1 MKQVVLLMTHFYNQ
15 SILEK
20 YKKMRRE
27 LDDSVYDVVLLFN
40 DEYGVEI
47 GELKKCKL
55 FKFSVSDLN
64 ILGYEPIEETIIP
77 GSVYFAVLYFY
88 KMYPCYTYYWFIEYD
103 VAFTGKWSRLFNA
116 FESCHADFLSS
127 HIEHFNR
134 LSNGT
139 WTWWYRGLNI
149 DLPIDKCVKSFNP
162 ICRYSKNALE
172 CLDKHLASGLCGH
185 QEVVV
190 PTILNREQMILCD
203 FGGIGDFVQDG
214 FANKFYIQL
223 PGVHMGSLR
232 YRPVFCEQDIL
243 LHGIENKI
251 YHPVKF

>member
-88 KMYPCYTYYWFIEYD
+88 KMYPCYTY
-103 VAFTGKWSRLFNA
+103 FTGL
-116 FESCHADFLSS
+116 
-127 HIEHFNR
+127 
-134 LSNGT
+134 
-139 WTWWYRGLNI
+139 
-149 DLPIDKCVKSFNP
+149 
-162 ICRYSKNALE
+162 
-172 CLDKHLASGLCGH
+172 
-185 QEVVV
+185 
-190 PTILNREQMILCD
+190 
-203 FGGIGDFVQDG
+203 
-214 FANKFYIQL
+214 
-223 PGVHMGSLR
+223 
-232 YRPVFCEQDIL
+232 
-243 LHGIENKI
+243 
-251 YHPVKF
+251 